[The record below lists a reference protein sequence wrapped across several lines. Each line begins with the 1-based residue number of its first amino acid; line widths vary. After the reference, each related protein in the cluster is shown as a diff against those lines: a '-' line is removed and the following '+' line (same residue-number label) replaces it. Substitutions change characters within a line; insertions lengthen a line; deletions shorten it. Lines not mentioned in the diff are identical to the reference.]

1 MKTFISLILSLI
13 MTVSGLFGNLF
24 TGTKKPDFCSKEEFD
39 IYTAVNEVR
48 KDSSVQ
54 TLELD
59 EELCRLARIRANE
72 QLELKGHYRPD
83 HSRFLT
89 IFTEY
94 DYKCNRAGENIYIT
108 SSFDVERGVQGWYN
122 SVSHR
127 ENMLD
132 NRWVKTGVGI
142 YFADGRTFC
151 VQIFVC

>member
-13 MTVSGLFGNLF
+13 MTASGLFGNLIA
-24 TGTKKPDFCSKEEFD
+24 GTKKPDFCSKEEFD

-48 KDSSVQ
+48 KDEGVQ

-59 EELCRLARIRANE
+59 EELSRLARIRAKE
-72 QLELKGHYRPD
+72 QPELKGHTRPD

-108 SSFDVERGVQGWYN
+108 SSFDVERGVRGWYN

-127 ENMLD
+127 ENMLA
-132 NRWVKTGVGI
+132 RWVKTGVGI
-142 YFADGRTFC
+142 YSADGRTYC
-151 VQIFVC
+151 VQLFAC